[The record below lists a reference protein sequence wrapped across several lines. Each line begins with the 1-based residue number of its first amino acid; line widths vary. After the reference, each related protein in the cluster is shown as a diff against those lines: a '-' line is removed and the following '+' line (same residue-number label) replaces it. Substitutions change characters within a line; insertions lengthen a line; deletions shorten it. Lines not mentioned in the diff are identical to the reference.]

1 MKVRRAVASTV
12 GGLMVLLAGITLG
25 TAAAA
30 PIKWVSVPLGTHQFG
45 QMRAPDAIVANAG
58 PNQVGFKKE
67 GSGCGCMDGPQ
78 GPMLFDV
85 APNGSIWLFDVLNH
99 RLLMWQTG
107 KAMRPARSLPL
118 PKLDVRDFALGRNG
132 TIYLNAVYAKPPAG
146 DSGANLWALKPS
158 GHVLWRAHADTG
170 NALRLGPDGSLYSI
184 GARKAG
190 AGSWTRL
197 TTAAGRPLSLAA
209 QRRESTPFQP
219 LAGGLH
225 LVSTQLGVH
234 EVHFALIDRSHK
246 VVRAW
251 RVTSKTQIEL
261 TQRALTPA
269 LVGGVLVVQLD
280 VSRQVGS
287 KFLFEH
293 VVLRLAPNGMRQS
306 FSLGAKAVWGD
317 DGTAAITALRVGS
330 DGRLYQLRTNPKS
343 GASIARYSL
352 AR

>member
-1 MKVRRAVASTV
+1 MKVGRAVASTV

-45 QMRAPDAIVANAG
+45 RTRAPNAIVVDAG

-67 GSGCGCMDGPQ
+67 GSGCGCTDGPE

-85 APNGSIWLFDVLNH
+85 ASNGSIWLFDVLNH
-99 RLLMWQTG
+99 RLLMWQPG
-107 KAMRPARSLPL
+107 KPAHPARSLPL
-118 PKLDVRDFALGRNG
+118 PKLDVRDFALGLNG
-132 TIYLNAVYAKPPAG
+132 TIYLNAFYAKPPAG
-146 DSGANLWALKPS
+146 DSGANLWALKSS
-158 GHVLWRAHADTG
+158 GKVLWRAHAKTG
-170 NALRLGPDGSLYSI
+170 TALRLGPDGSLYAI
-184 GARKAG
+184 THKAG
-190 AGSWTRL
+190 SGSWTRL

-209 QRRESTPFQP
+209 QRSTPFQP

-225 LVSTQLGVH
+225 LVSTQLGLH
-234 EVHFALIDRSHK
+234 EVHFALVDRSHK

-261 TQRALTPA
+261 AQRALTPA

-280 VSRQVGS
+280 VSRPAGDKS
-287 KFLFEH
+287 LFEH
-293 VVLRLAPNGMRQS
+293 VVMRLAPNGMRQS
-306 FSLGAKAVWGD
+306 FSLDAKAVWGD
-317 DGTAAITALRVGS
+317 DGAEAITALRVGS